1 MGSDF
6 SLKLQDFEAETRD
19 LVQQLK
25 AINKA
30 AIPTSAGAATREVET
45 TALAAELAASLQKSG
60 NQRASAAIQSMVG
73 QMNPKDQE
81 KYKAR
86 MDKVCQ
92 QIAQASE
99 KPGPT
104 GWLNK

>member
-1 MGSDF
+1 MEF
-6 SLKLQDFEAETRD
+6 KHLYITVALLFVFNRSLE
-19 LVQQLK
+19 VQ
-25 AINKA
+25 A

-86 MDKVCQ
+86 MDKF
-92 QIAQASE
+92 AS
-99 KPGPT
+99 KSHRPLRNRAPLAG
-104 GWLNK
+104 